1 MSYIWYKYRPENK
14 YYISENCFSPFIE
27 AGPASNNYVD
37 VNPLL
42 RFDELF
48 SLWIAEKQDIIG
60 TAMTAGDYE
69 KFDKKDNQYFIS
81 LKDLS
86 KKYKYNFDNFINK
99 ETHKECDKETSGIY
113 FDTDNVRKLEYF
125 KNPIVIDLK
134 CE

>member
-1 MSYIWYKYRPENK
+1 MKKIILIISMLLLLCSCKKKENTIKELTITEMNNILFKYADTIYEN
-14 YYISENCFSPFIE
+14 
-27 AGPASNNYVD
+27 
-37 VNPLL
+37 
-42 RFDELF
+42 
-48 SLWIAEKQDIIG
+48 
-60 TAMTAGDYE
+60 GDYE

-99 ETHKECDKETSGIY
+99 DTHKECDKETSGIY

>member
-1 MSYIWYKYRPENK
+1 MYSKKIIVLTLIISMLLLLCSCKKKENTIKELTITEMNNILFKYADTIYEN
-14 YYISENCFSPFIE
+14 
-27 AGPASNNYVD
+27 
-37 VNPLL
+37 
-42 RFDELF
+42 
-48 SLWIAEKQDIIG
+48 
-60 TAMTAGDYE
+60 GDYK

>member
-1 MSYIWYKYRPENK
+1 MKKIILIISMLLPLCSCKKKENTIKELTITEMNNILFKYADTIYEN
-14 YYISENCFSPFIE
+14 
-27 AGPASNNYVD
+27 
-37 VNPLL
+37 
-42 RFDELF
+42 
-48 SLWIAEKQDIIG
+48 
-60 TAMTAGDYE
+60 GDYK

>member
-1 MSYIWYKYRPENK
+1 MYSKKIIVLTLIISMLLLLCSCKKKENTIKELTITEMNNILFKYADTIYEN
-14 YYISENCFSPFIE
+14 
-27 AGPASNNYVD
+27 
-37 VNPLL
+37 
-42 RFDELF
+42 
-48 SLWIAEKQDIIG
+48 
-60 TAMTAGDYE
+60 GDYE

>member
-1 MSYIWYKYRPENK
+1 MKKIILIISMLLLLCSCKKKENTIKELTITEMNNILFKYADT
-14 YYISENCFSPFIE
+14 IE
-27 AGPASNNYVD
+27 RLD
-37 VNPLL
+37 E
-42 RFDELF
+42 FDEN
-48 SLWIAEKQDIIG
+48 
-60 TAMTAGDYE
+60 GDYK

>member
-1 MSYIWYKYRPENK
+1 MKKIILIISMLLLLCSCKKKENTIKELTITEMNNILFKYADTIYEN
-14 YYISENCFSPFIE
+14 
-27 AGPASNNYVD
+27 
-37 VNPLL
+37 
-42 RFDELF
+42 
-48 SLWIAEKQDIIG
+48 
-60 TAMTAGDYE
+60 GDYK

-134 CE
+134 YFTRGEL

>member
-1 MSYIWYKYRPENK
+1 MENK
-14 YYISENCFSPFIE
+14 KVQYLINIINDMDLKDKLRLAICMSQSKWAGLIYNTKEN
-27 AGPASNNYVD
+27 
-37 VNPLL
+37 
-42 RFDELF
+42 
-48 SLWIAEKQDIIG
+48 
-60 TAMTAGDYE
+60 YE